1 MKIFLLPAVECA
13 LDIVASHSCTFCNSI
28 RLFSTKKTTKIQN
41 TDYMTVRTIII
52 DDERLARNELKK
64 LLQEFREI
72 EVIDEAANV
81 QEGIEKIEKHNPDL
95 IFLDIQMPGK
105 TGFDLLEELDRAPKV
120 IFTTAY
126 DEFALKAFEVNA
138 LDYLLKPVEPKR
150 LADAIQKLQQDE
162 NRESPT
168 ANGNG
173 NGNGNGTL
181 TRTGLLNDDDQVFV
195 KDGER
200 CWFVKLNE
208 IRLFESVGNYAKV
221 FFGSNKPLI
230 LKSLNSL
237 EERLDDKVFF
247 RANRKH
253 IINMRWIE
261 KIEPYFNGGL
271 LLELKGGEKIEVSR
285 RQTVKFKEMMSL

>member
-1 MKIFLLPAVECA
+1 MR
-13 LDIVASHSCTFCNSI
+13 SCI
-28 RLFSTKKTTKIQN
+28 RSNFKTLRLRRNGGI
-41 TDYMTVRTIII
+41 YMRAIII
-52 DDERLARNELKK
+52 DDERLARTELRK
-64 LLQEFREI
+64 LLQDFPEV
-72 EVIDEAANV
+72 EVIDEAANAE
-81 QEGIEKIEKHNPDL
+81 EGISKIEAQNPDL

-105 TGFDLLEELDRAPKV
+105 TGFDMLSTLERTPNV

-138 LDYLLKPVEPKR
+138 LDYLLKPIEPKR
-150 LADAIQKLQQDE
+150 LADAIQKLHVV
-162 NRESPT
+162 ESKEPT
-168 ANGNG
+168 NGNG
-173 NGNGNGTL
+173 EFVNRSML
-181 TRTGLLNDDDQVFV
+181 SEIDQVFV

-200 CWFVKLNE
+200 CWFVKLTE

-221 FFGSNKPLI
+221 FFGPNKPLI
-230 LKSLNSL
+230 LKSLNAL
-237 EERLDDKVFF
+237 EERLDQKMFF

-253 IINMRWIE
+253 IVNLRMID